1 MSDWDIKGK
10 TVVVTGATNGIGRAA
25 AVELGR
31 RGARLALVG
40 RDRRRCADAADAVR
54 AAGGRADVV
63 TADLSLMSETRRAA
77 AEVLDLCPRLD
88 VLVNNAGAIM
98 PERRLTAEGHEAT
111 FALNHLSYFL
121 FTKLLLERLKAS
133 APARVVVV
141 ASDAHRSASAFPF
154 SDLKAEKGFTP
165 MLRYGETKL
174 ANILFARALAKRL
187 EGTGVA
193 ANALHPGVVATGF
206 GADSKGLVGLFVRFA
221 RPFLL
226 TPEQGAETLVHL
238 AASPEVSGVTGRYFA
253 KCREKTPRRPAL
265 DDAAAERLWELSE
278 ALTR

>member
-31 RGARLALVG
+31 RGARLVLVG
-40 RDRRRCADAADAVR
+40 RDKGRCAETAAEVR
-54 AAGGRADVV
+54 ATGAAAETV

-77 AEVLDLCPRLD
+77 AEVLTLAPRLD
-88 VLVNNAGAIM
+88 VLINNAGAIM

-111 FALNHLSYFL
+111 LALNHLSYFL
-121 FTKLLLERLKAS
+121 FTKLLAERLKAS
-133 APARVVVV
+133 SPARVVVV
-141 ASDAHRSASAFPF
+141 ASDAHRSAGRFPF
-154 SDLKAEKGFTP
+154 DDLTSERSFVP

-174 ANILFARALAKRL
+174 ANILFTRALARRL
-187 EGTGVA
+187 EGSGVT

-206 GADSKGLVGLFVRFA
+206 GADSKGVVRLFVRFA

-226 TPEQGAETLVHL
+226 TPEQGAETIVHL
-238 AASPEVSGVTGRYFA
+238 AASPGVSGVSGKYFA
-253 KCREKTPRRPAL
+253 KSREKTPRAPAL
-265 DDAAAERLWELSE
+265 DDGAAESLWALSE
-278 ALTR
+278 KLTA

>member
-1 MSDWDIKGK
+1 MSAWDIRGK

-31 RGARLALVG
+31 RGARLVLVG
-40 RDRRRCADAADAVR
+40 RDKGRCADTAAEVR
-54 AAGGRADVV
+54 GTGASAETV

-77 AEVLDLCPRLD
+77 AEVLALCPRLD

-111 FALNHLSYFL
+111 LALNHLSYFL
-121 FTKLLLERLKAS
+121 FTKLLTDRLKAS
-133 APARVVVV
+133 SPARVVVV
-141 ASDAHRSASAFPF
+141 ASDAHRSAGAFPF
-154 SDLKAEKGFTP
+154 EDLKAEKSFVP

-174 ANILFARALAKRL
+174 ANILFTRALAKRL
-187 EGTGVA
+187 EGSGVT

-206 GADSKGLVGLFVRFA
+206 GADSKGVVRLFVRFA

-226 TPEQGAETLVHL
+226 TPEQGAETIVHL
-238 AASPEVSGVTGRYFA
+238 AAAPEVSGVSGRYFA
-253 KCREKTPRRPAL
+253 KSREKTPRGPAL
-265 DDAAAERLWELSE
+265 DDAAAERVWTLSE
-278 ALTR
+278 KLTA

>member
-1 MSDWDIKGK
+1 MSDWDIKDK
-10 TVVVTGATNGIGRAA
+10 TVVVTGATNGIGKAA

-31 RGARLALVG
+31 RGARLVLVG

-63 TADLSLMSETRRAA
+63 TADLSLLSETRRAA
-77 AEVLDLCPRLD
+77 AEVLALCPRLD

-111 FALNHLSYFL
+111 LALNHLSYFL
-121 FTKLLLERLKAS
+121 FTKLLMERLKAS

-154 SDLKAEKGFTP
+154 EDLKAEKGFVP

-174 ANILFARALAKRL
+174 ANILFTRALARRL
-187 EGTGVA
+187 EGTGVT

-206 GADSKGLVGLFVRFA
+206 GADSKGLVGLFVRLA

-226 TPEQGAETLVHL
+226 TPEQGAETIVHL

-253 KCREKTPRRPAL
+253 KSREKTPRRPAL
-265 DDAAAERLWELSE
+265 DDGAAERLWTLSE
-278 ALTR
+278 SLTG